1 MPLRHHQTFGGNMYG
16 SHHTTN
22 RGGARRSLGALIATF
37 ALVAAACSSS
47 DDASPTTDAAPVETD
62 APDEETVETDPPEE
76 AETTD
81 TEAPEEEAPADTE
94 APEEEAP
101 AEETGAV
108 SIDNWTS
115 SFPDLAPPTGE
126 EMVVGLVNSEGSP
139 GLDFPDVRNFTQAT
153 VDYLNE
159 HGGFGGRP
167 VKLETC
173 ATPGS
178 PEGSQACAQE
188 LTGKNVELVIIGLDV
203 FVDYTTY
210 EAAGTPLVGMLPI
223 LPTDNTANARYLTGG
238 NSTTVGQM
246 AAVVKEFFEA
256 STVAIVSADNAGA
269 NSTEAALTAAL
280 DIAGVEHTTVKGGD
294 NETDAGFQG
303 LMRQAADSDPD
314 VLISLYADAGC
325 IGTIRG
331 RASLGIEIPVVTT
344 AICAD
349 SDVIAEVGDDALG
362 WYFVG
367 ISSQE
372 DTPELAILQDILAPF
387 IGVEPA
393 EVDSTALGLGGLGL
407 TTALSI
413 AGYANLMAEAG
424 TEVTGRGIFDFIGE
438 GEGLTYW
445 PGTTDIDC
453 GAAEGYSAI
462 CAYTNPVATYDAS
475 GEVLTAVGLEK
486 VSAIPYLP

>member
-1 MPLRHHQTFGGNMYG
+1 MYG
-16 SHHTTN
+16 SHQSAN
-22 RGGARRSLGALIATF
+22 RGGARRSLGALLATF

-47 DDASPTTDAAPVETD
+47 DDASTSTDAAAITTDAPE
-62 APDEETVETDPPEE
+62 EETVETDPSETEPTE
-76 AETTD
+76 AESTDTAAPADEPPADEPTD
-81 TEAPEEEAPADTE
+81 TE
-94 APEEEAP
+94 P
-101 AEETGAV
+101 AEAEAEAEAA
-108 SIDNWTS
+108 SWTN
-115 SFPDLAPPTGE
+115 SFPDLAPPTGDE
-126 EMVVGLVNSEGSP
+126 IVVGLVNSEGSP
-139 GLDFPDVRNFTQAT
+139 GLDFPDVRNFLSAT
-153 VDYLNE
+153 VDYLND
-159 HGGFGGRP
+159 HGGLGNRP
-167 VKLETC
+167 IKLETC
-173 ATPGS
+173 AANGS

-188 LTGKNVELVIIGLDV
+188 LTAKNVEVVVIGLDV
-203 FVDYTTY
+203 FVDYPTY
-210 EAAGTPLVGMLPI
+210 EAAGTPLIGMLPI

-246 AAVVKEFFEA
+246 AAVVKEFFGA

-303 LMRQAADSDPD
+303 LMRQAADNDPD

-349 SDVIAEVGDDALG
+349 SDVISEVGDDALG

-372 DTPELAILQDILAPF
+372 DNAELAILQDILAPA
-387 IGVEPA
+387 IGVAPE

-407 TTALSI
+407 TTMLSI
-413 AGYANLMAEAG
+413 AGYANLLVEAG
-424 TEVTGRGIFDFIGE
+424 GEPTGQGIFDFIGE

-453 GAAEGYSAI
+453 GAAEGYPAI
-462 CAYTNPVATYDAS
+462 CAYTNPVATYDSS
-475 GEVLTAVGLEK
+475 GAVLTAVGLEK

>member
-1 MPLRHHQTFGGNMYG
+1 MYG
-16 SHHTTN
+16 SHQTTK
-22 RGGARRSLGALIATF
+22 RGGARRSLGVLLVTF
-37 ALVAAACSSS
+37 GLVAAACSSS
-47 DDASPTTDAAPVETD
+47 DGESSTTDGTDAAPVTTD
-62 APDEETVETDPPEE
+62 APEEETVETDPPEE

-81 TEAPEEEAPADTE
+81 TEAPEEEAPDDTE

-101 AEETGAV
+101 ADTEAPTEDAAE
-108 SIDNWTS
+108 SWTS

-139 GLDFPDVRNFTQAT
+139 GLDFPDVRNFSQAT

-167 VKLETC
+167 IKLETC

-188 LTGKNVELVIIGLDV
+188 LTAKNVEMVIIGLDV
-203 FVDYTTY
+203 FVDYATY

-246 AAVVKEFFEA
+246 AAVVKEFFGA
-256 STVAIVSADNAGA
+256 STVSIVSADNAGA

-303 LMRQAADSDPD
+303 LMRQAADNDPD

-387 IGVEPA
+387 IGVAPE

-407 TTALSI
+407 VTALSI
-413 AGYANLMAEAG
+413 GGYANLMAEAG
-424 TEVTGRGIFDFIGE
+424 IEVTGKGIFDFIGE
-438 GEGLTYW
+438 AEGLTYW
-445 PGTTDIDC
+445 PGTTDIEC
-453 GAAEGYSAI
+453 GAAENYPAI

-475 GEVLTAVGLEK
+475 GEVLTVEGLEK
-486 VSAIPYLP
+486 VTSIPYLP

>member
-1 MPLRHHQTFGGNMYG
+1 MYG
-16 SHHTTN
+16 SHHTTS
-22 RGGARRSLGALIATF
+22 RSGARRSLGALLVTF
-37 ALVAAACSSS
+37 ALATAACASS
-47 DDASPTTDAAPVETD
+47 DDDASTTEGATPAETD
-62 APDEETVETDPPEE
+62 ASAEATVETDPP
-76 AETTD
+76 AETESTD
-81 TEAPEEEAPADTE
+81 TEAPDTEAPATEAPDTEPEGEEPAVTEAPADGG
-94 APEEEAP
+94 
-101 AEETGAV
+101 TGE
-108 SIDNWTS
+108 WTS
-115 SFPDLAPPTGE
+115 AFPDLAPPTGD

-159 HGGFGGRP
+159 HGGFGDRP

-173 ATPGS
+173 ATNGS

-188 LTGKNVELVIIGLDV
+188 LTGKNVEMVIIGLDV
-203 FVDYTTY
+203 FVDYATY

-223 LPTDNTANARYLTGG
+223 LPTDNTANARFLTGG
-238 NSTTVGQM
+238 NSTTVGAM
-246 AAVVKEFFEA
+246 AAVVKDFFAA
-256 STVAIVSADNAGA
+256 SKVAIVSADNAGA
-269 NSTEAALTAAL
+269 NATEAALAAAL
-280 DIAGVEHTTVKGGD
+280 DVAGVEHSTVKGGD

-325 IGTIRG
+325 IGTMRG

-362 WYFVG
+362 WHFVG
-367 ISSQE
+367 IAGQQE
-372 DTPELAILQDILAPF
+372 NAELDILREILAPT
-387 IGVEPA
+387 IGVAPE

-407 TTALSI
+407 TTTLSI
-413 AGYANLMAEAG
+413 AGYANLMVEAG
-424 TEVTGRGIFDFIGE
+424 EEVTGPGIFDFIAE

-445 PGTTDIDC
+445 PGDTDIEC

-462 CAYTNPVATYDAS
+462 CAYTFPVATYDVS
-475 GEVLTAVGLEK
+475 GEVVTVEGLEK
-486 VSAIPYLP
+486 VSSIPYLPAI